1 MSRTSLRPS
10 RRRWTRRVCD
20 TENQQSPNEADESLA
35 QEMVRVERD
44 CEKLS
49 ECAQWTHRVS
59 RYLFQSDSNEKRAE
73 CFWALFH
80 LTARGDG
87 VRAWLGFVHGV
98 YDKRIT
104 ESELRSLYEGAFG
117 DDRELIRLLLMAD
130 DTGYVRA
137 RRSEFAYDP
146 VLDSVTLGERK
157 SMARKMDLDLLERLA
172 KDADPSVIRI
182 MLANPRLTEPLVL
195 RMVALRPH
203 REGVLCE
210 FGRQA
215 KWLNK
220 AQVRRALVLNP
231 YTPVRLGMMVS
242 PLLGD
247 VFLREASQARNLH
260 PGLRRLVRGLLS
272 IRPHPKVFKSADD
285 VSLAHD
291 LNSEIE
297 QLLQES

>member
-1 MSRTSLRPS
+1 VRD
-10 RRRWTRRVCD
+10 V
-20 TENQQSPNEADESLA
+20 ENQQSLMEAEGSLA
-35 QEMVRVERD
+35 QEVIRVERD

-59 RYLFQSDSNEKRAE
+59 RYLFESNSNEMRAE

-98 YDKRIT
+98 YDERIT
-104 ESELRSLYEGAFG
+104 ETELRTLYEGALG
-117 DDRELIRLLLMAD
+117 DERELIRLLLMAD

-172 KDADPSVIRI
+172 KDGDPSVIRI
-182 MLANPRLTEPLVL
+182 LLANPRLTEPLAL
-195 RMVALRPH
+195 RMIALRPH
-203 REGVLCE
+203 RGRVLCE

-247 VFLREASQARNLH
+247 VFLREASQSRNLH
-260 PGLRRLVRGLLS
+260 PGLRRLVRGLLGL
-272 IRPHPKVFKSADD
+272 RPHPKVFKPTGD
-285 VSLAHD
+285 VSMAND
-291 LNSEIE
+291 LSLEIE
-297 QLLQES
+297 QLLQEI